1 MPPPPSDAALFA
13 TLRLARAD
21 GVGPRTFR
29 TLVARFGSPSAAVAG
44 LPELAARQR
53 TGRPIVLPETDVIA
67 RELDAAATLGVTYLT
82 PDDPRYPPRLAAI
95 DGAPV
100 VLAARGHLP
109 SLLRPAVAI
118 VGARNASAAGLAMAE
133 RLGRGLGQAGFVVVS
148 GLARGIDARAHRA
161 TLESGTIAV
170 LAGGLD
176 KPYPPDHAGLL
187 ERMLERGAAL
197 SEMPLGWTAR
207 GRDFPRRNRI
217 VSGLSQGTIV
227 VEAARRSGSLITAR
241 FAGEQGRD
249 VFAVP
254 GSPLDP
260 RAEGP
265 NDLLRDGAILCTCV
279 EDVVSALADQHRR
292 PPPDLFAT
300 GAAEDAVDDLEFD
313 EAPPDVS
320 LPDPPRHAPAVA
332 LPVVHAAPMRHPA
345 SADSD
350 RVLALL
356 GPTPVSLDILVR
368 AADLPVRHVRSI
380 LLQLELEGRLQRHG
394 GDLVSRC

>member
-1 MPPPPSDAALFA
+1 MPAPPSHAALFA

-29 TLVARFGSPSAAVAG
+29 TLVARFGSPAAAVVG

-53 TGRPIVLPETDVIA
+53 TGRPIVLPEPDAIA
-67 RELDAAATLGVTYLT
+67 RELDAAATLGVTFLT

-109 SLLRPAVAI
+109 ALLRPAVAI

-133 RLGRGLGQAGFVVVS
+133 RLARGLGQAGFVVVS

-217 VSGLSQGTIV
+217 VSGLSQGTII

-265 NDLLRDGAILCTCV
+265 NDPLRDGAILCTGV
-279 EDVVSALADQHRR
+279 EDVVSALADQRR
-292 PPPDLFAT
+292 RSPDLFST
-300 GAAEDAVDDLEFD
+300 GTAEDAVDDFELD
-313 EAPPDVS
+313 EVPDVL
-320 LPDPPRHAPAVA
+320 LPDPPPRAPAVTP
-332 LPVVHAAPMRHPA
+332 PVVPAAPMRHPEP
-345 SADSD
+345 ADSD